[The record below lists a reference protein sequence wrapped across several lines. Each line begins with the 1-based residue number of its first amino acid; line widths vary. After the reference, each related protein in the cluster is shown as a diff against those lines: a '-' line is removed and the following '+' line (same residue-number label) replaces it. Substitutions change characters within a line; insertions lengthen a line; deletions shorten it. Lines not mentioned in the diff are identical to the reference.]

1 MAWMQLA
8 ASVLGGMYANKQA
21 KKAQGAANQQADWA
35 YEQSRPQNYQGM
47 FGGYNTESGEYLNE
61 DMQARMD
68 RYMSRSDATGAQIGN
83 YSPEEYAQNMYDM
96 DLQMLNPELAQQSS
110 AQEARLLAQG
120 RLGTTGGAGA
130 QGGMM
135 QAQNMTRLG
144 LRRDSYNKS
153 QMQLDNMRRRQQ
165 EDATFGMGIGSL
177 ASGYGA
183 QSLNFANQ
191 RGQNAWK
198 AANMKSG
205 AALGRAGANAGF
217 INSALGGFNSQGY
230 GKDGKN
236 NMWSQM
242 EDSLGGMFG
251 GGGGPST
258 LGPGSMGPGSVKND
272 YGLGGGMNNITD
284 MRAIPPWEQYQR
296 QNPGNY

>member
-1 MAWMQLA
+1 MQLA

-61 DMQARMD
+61 DMQGYMD
-68 RYMSRSDATGAQIGN
+68 DYMRRAQETGSQIGN
-83 YSPEEYAQNMYDM
+83 YSPEQYAQNMYDT
-96 DLQMLNPELAQQSS
+96 DLQMLNPELEQQALGMESRLAQ
-110 AQEARLLAQG
+110 QG
-120 RLGTTGGAGA
+120 RLGSTGGAG
-130 QGGMM
+130 QYGGLM

-153 QMQLDNMRRRQQ
+153 QQQLDAMRRRQQ
-165 EDATFGMGIGSL
+165 EDMSYGMNIGNL

-191 RGQNAWK
+191 RGQNAWN
-198 AANMKSG
+198 AANMRSG
-205 AALGRAGANAGF
+205 AATNRAGANAGF

-230 GKDGKN
+230 GEGGKN
-236 NMWSQM
+236 NMWSQ
-242 EDSLGGMFG
+242 L
-251 GGGGPST
+251 
-258 LGPGSMGPGSVKND
+258 MGK
-272 YGLGGGMNNITD
+272 L
-284 MRAIPPWEQYQR
+284 
-296 QNPGNY
+296 